1 MSTEEPASVTLPL
14 PKGVRVSLKDGRVVA
29 EGPSGKVSRPF
40 PGNALGLSIDPD
52 ALRLTLRLPERKRTG
67 ALLGT
72 WKSHLTNLV
81 LGAER
86 GFEARA
92 KGVAAHFPMKLSVR
106 EGGVVIENFL
116 GEKHPRRSSLVGGTV
131 ATVQGEEV
139 LLEGPDLEA
148 VGQSAANL
156 ERATHIRN
164 YDPRVFQ
171 DGIYITQKPRPK
183 ETP

>member
-1 MSTEEPASVTLPL
+1 MSTEEEPSATLPL
-14 PKGVRVSLKDGRVVA
+14 PKGVRVALKEGRVVA
-29 EGPSGKVSRPF
+29 EGPKGKVSRLF
-40 PGNALGLSIDPD
+40 PENVLALTVEKET
-52 ALRLTLRLPERKRTG
+52 LRLTLRLPARKRTG

-72 WKSHLTNLV
+72 WKSHLANLV
-81 LGAER
+81 TGAQQ

-92 KGVAAHFPMKLSVR
+92 KGVAAHFPMKLSAR
-106 EGGVVIENFL
+106 DGGVVIENFL

-131 ATVQGEEV
+131 ATVQGEEI

-183 ETP
+183 EAA

>member
-1 MSTEEPASVTLPL
+1 MSTEGVPSVAVPL
-14 PKGVRVSLKDGRVVA
+14 PKGVRVRLEDGSVIA
-29 EGPSGKVSRPF
+29 EGPKGKVSRPF
-40 PGNALGLSIDPD
+40 PVNVLDLSVGKEG
-52 ALRLTLRLPERKRTG
+52 LRLTLKLPARKRTG
-67 ALLGT
+67 ALVGT
-72 WKSHLTNLV
+72 WKSHLANLV
-81 LGAER
+81 VGVER

-92 KGVAAHFPMKLSVR
+92 KGVAAHFPMKLSSRDGEVL
-106 EGGVVIENFL
+106 IENFL
-116 GEKHPRRSSLVGGTV
+116 GEKHPRRSLLVGGTT

-139 LLEGPDLEA
+139 HLEGPDLEA

-183 ETP
+183 EAA